1 MQKMKNEYWF
11 ETIYSG
17 SLKISKIQIIRS
29 NFKIDFNDSVL
40 IRSNK
45 ENSLEFNFH
54 PFTQIDF

>member
-17 SLKISKIQIIRS
+17 SLKFSKIIRS
-29 NFKIDFNDSVL
+29 YFKIDFNDSVL